1 MMGGTSSLH
10 SAVSERVL
18 VWSAERQAFVAR
30 DETEPGRKSA
40 SFIKGPL
47 PLGWMQRAS
56 CLPGKTL
63 QVALT
68 LWYLAGLKKT
78 QSVRLASKQLAGMG
92 VSRDAK
98 YDALDRLAS
107 AGLVSV
113 QQQSGK
119 APMVTLL
126 TSKI

>member
-1 MMGGTSSLH
+1 MMDGTSSLH

-18 VWSAERQAFVAR
+18 VWSAERQAFVPR
-30 DETEPGRKSA
+30 DETEPGRKSEG
-40 SFIKGPL
+40 FIKGPL

-78 QSVRLASKQLAGMG
+78 DSVPLASKQLAAMG

-98 YDALDRLAS
+98 YDALSRMTL
-107 AGLVSV
+107 AGLISV
-113 QQQSGK
+113 QKQSGK
-119 APMVTLL
+119 APIVTLL